1 LREPT
6 FRDRDI
12 ASQFHD
18 GEERLKRGGAG
29 EALRLFLDVYDQ
41 AKTGMGAMDCVKNA
55 YAKLGSDVELEH
67 SIQEELFLK
76 LQRIAS
82 LEPQYMRYRVEAAY
96 YIGFIYAKR
105 GDAEQARKYL
115 LEVCQT
121 APVSLDPGS
130 VWMKAKT
137 LLLETLYLQGE
148 F

>member
-1 LREPT
+1 
-6 FRDRDI
+6 
-12 ASQFHD
+12 
-18 GEERLKRGGAG
+18 
-29 EALRLFLDVYDQ
+29 
-41 AKTGMGAMDCVKNA
+41 MDCVKNA
-55 YAKLGSDVELEH
+55 YTNLGNEAELEQ
-67 SIQEELFLK
+67 SAREELFLK

-82 LEPQYMRYRVEAAY
+82 LKPQYVRYRIEAAY

-121 APVSLDPGS
+121 APVSLDPAS